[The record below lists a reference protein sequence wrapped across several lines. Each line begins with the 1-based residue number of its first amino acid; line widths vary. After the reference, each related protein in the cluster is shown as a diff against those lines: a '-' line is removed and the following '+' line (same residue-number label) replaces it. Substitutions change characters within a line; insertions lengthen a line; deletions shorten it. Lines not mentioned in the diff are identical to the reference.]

1 MNAMKTVRVQNISK
15 QFPNAGAD
23 DRAVDDVSLTVEAGE
38 LFFLLGPSGCGK
50 TTLLRMIAGLT
61 EPTAGRVFLGDDDVT
76 DLPVESRQT
85 AMVFQNYALWPHMTV
100 SQNVQFGPRMQRL
113 PRPQRLSRTERML
126 DLVQMTD
133 YARRKPVQLSG
144 GQQQRVALA
153 RALAAQPGCLLLD
166 EPLSNLDAKLRLEM
180 RTSLRSLVKDAG
192 MTAIYVTHDQT
203 EALSMADRIAVMEA
217 GHIRQIGTPLDIYTA
232 PATRFVADFLG
243 EANFI
248 DGTLEQMAGPTRV
261 ETASGMLLAPAAP
274 EGLCSGMDVTCCVRP
289 EWIDLLPADAQ
300 PSDDRA
306 VFSAEV
312 TGQMFLGEVAQVSV
326 RLTSGDEWKVTVRGD
341 TLAACPAVGDPV
353 ALGVPIDRVVLLTE

>member
-1 MNAMKTVRVQNISK
+1 MKTVRVDNISK
-15 QFPNAGAD
+15 QFPNAEAGD
-23 DRAVDDVSLTVEAGE
+23 LAVDNVSATVGAGE

-61 EPTAGRVFLGDDDVT
+61 EPTSGRVFLGDDDVT
-76 DLPVESRQT
+76 DLPVESRHT

-126 DLVQMTD
+126 DLVQMGD

-217 GHIRQIGTPLDIYTA
+217 GHIRQIGTPMDIYTQ

-248 DGTLEQMAGPTRV
+248 DGTLAQVGLPTHV
-261 ETASGMLLAPAAP
+261 ETPAGMVLAPHAP
-274 EGLCSGMDVTCCVRP
+274 AGLCSGMEVTCCVRP
-289 EWIDLLPADAQ
+289 EWINLLPADTQA
-300 PSDDRA
+300 SDDRA
-306 VFSAEV
+306 VFAGTVVSRV
-312 TGQMFLGEVAQVSV
+312 FLGEVAQIIVC
-326 RLTSGDEWKVTVRGD
+326 LASGDEWKVTVRGD
-341 TLAACPAVGDPV
+341 ALPACPAVNDAV
-353 ALGVPIDRVVLLTE
+353 AISVPTDRVVLLTE